1 MFKTVQDR
9 HFIWNCAIQAGKEL
23 VYSGTVRITA
33 LGPDG
38 VWYGIGFGAP
48 SYAMVDLPY
57 AVVVEGTGAISER

>member
-1 MFKTVQDR
+1 M
-9 HFIWNCAIQAGKEL
+9 EL
-23 VYSGTVRITA
+23 VFSGTVRITA

-38 VWYGIGFGAP
+38 VWFGMGFGAP

>member
-1 MFKTVQDR
+1 LL
-9 HFIWNCAIQAGKEL
+9 AGCFLDDDAYTYSKHCVMEL
-23 VYSGTVRITA
+23 AYSGTVRITA

-38 VWYGIGFGAP
+38 VWFGIGFGAP